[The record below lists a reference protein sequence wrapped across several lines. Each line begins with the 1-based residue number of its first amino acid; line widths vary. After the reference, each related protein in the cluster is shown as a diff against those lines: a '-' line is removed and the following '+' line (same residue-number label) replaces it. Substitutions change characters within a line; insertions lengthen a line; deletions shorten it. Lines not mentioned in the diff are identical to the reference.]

1 MVQVKTLASFSSDE
15 LDETINHWLGRNT
28 QYTILSVNP
37 FYRQDKMFNH
47 CATIV
52 YEVDIPN
59 AKKH

>member
-1 MVQVKTLASFSSDE
+1 MVQVKTLASVSPDE
-15 LDETINHWLGRNT
+15 LDEAINRWIGRNT

-37 FYRQDKMFNH
+37 FYRQDKTFDH

-52 YEVDIPN
+52 YEVNIPN